1 MIKVRSFTDILGR
14 YSARGIVHTKRLIA
28 IAVLLAVRSLCPPIL
43 PAGEIAASRPA
54 IAMPSSEEI
63 ERALLR
69 EANQDR
75 EAYDLPQLRS
85 SPELIRL
92 ARKQSADMARIN
104 VLMHVSATGKALGER
119 LSEAR
124 IAFAMSGENVARSKT
139 CFADLIHRAFMDSPC
154 HRKNILGR
162 DFDEVGIGVFQA
174 DGSVFYVTQEF
185 IDSVPPR
192 TEAEVH
198 AGVAGAWND
207 LRAEKNKP
215 PVTLVDEV
223 DRKAEAIARDRAA
236 GRRSTASRVLAGD
249 TIVLL
254 ISGPDPD
261 RIVASIRD
269 KALEPFG
276 RGGIGVWRM
285 RGPHVPGG
293 AYFVCVIGK
302 KDRSPSPR

>member
-1 MIKVRSFTDILGR
+1 MRLH
-14 YSARGIVHTKRLIA
+14 GIVDAGRLIVF
-28 IAVLLAVRSLCPPIL
+28 AVLLGAWTANHPIL
-43 PAGEIAASRPA
+43 SAREIAVPSRA
-54 IAMPSSEEI
+54 TVMPSPEEI
-63 ERALLR
+63 ESDLLR
-69 EANQDR
+69 EVNRER
-75 EAYDLPQLRS
+75 EARDLPVLRS
-85 SPELIRL
+85 SPELVRL
-92 ARKQSADMARIN
+92 ARRQSADMARIN
-104 VLMHVSATGKALGER
+104 ILTHVSATGKALGER

-124 IAFAMSGENVARSKT
+124 VAFALSSENVARSKT

-162 DFDEVGIGVFQA
+162 DFDEVGIGVVRAGEQVIF
-174 DGSVFYVTQEF
+174 VTQEF
-185 IDSVPPR
+185 IDSVTPR

-207 LRAEKNKP
+207 IRAEKNMP
-215 PVTLVDEV
+215 PVTLVEDV
-223 DRKAEAIARDRAA
+223 ARKAETIARDRAA
-236 GRRSTASRVLAGD
+236 GRKPAASRGLSGE

-254 ISGPDPD
+254 VSGPDPD

-293 AYFVCVIGK
+293 AYFVCIIGK
-302 KDRSPSPR
+302 KD